1 MTRVAELRTR
11 IVAVPQRRP
20 YPSSWRR
27 SYQGSAPQLAV
38 LVELVCD
45 DGVCGVGEAPVV
57 WAGRPE
63 ATVALID
70 AVRELVVGSDPLQHD
85 VTRRRIQAETG
96 IAHLGARGLSWALS
110 GIDVAFW
117 DLAGK
122 LAGQP
127 LHRLWGGAWRDRSPF
142 HADLPPSAPERM
154 AEDAAEWVERG
165 FRTLYLKV
173 GFDDDLDVARVRAVR
188 EAVGE
193 GPRIRVDANQSWS
206 PATARR
212 VVGRLAEYGLEYVEQ
227 PTSAANLDE
236 MAVVRG
242 LLPVPVL
249 AHEASLTVDGSLQV
263 IARQAADALQ
273 LDPRFDDGLAGA
285 RTAALAAEAAGLP
298 VVTHTFGELGVGTAA
313 MLQLH
318 AAHRNFVLDN
328 QTYYPNL
335 TDDVIAGGLLR
346 FDGCELAVPTGPG
359 LGVELDRDRVAH
371 YAQLW
376 EQEWRDR
383 PRAAPDDPFYE
394 RRYLVRPR

>member
-1 MTRVAELRTR
+1 MTCVAELRTT
-11 IVAVPQRRP
+11 IVAVPQHRP

-45 DGVCGVGEAPVV
+45 DGLCGIGEAPVV

-110 GIDVAFW
+110 GIDLAFW

-142 HADLPPSAPERM
+142 HADLPPATPEQM
-154 AEDAAEWVERG
+154 AEDAAAWVERG

-188 EAVGE
+188 EAVGDA
-193 GPRIRVDANQSWS
+193 PRIRVDANQAWS

-212 VVGRLAEYGLEYVEQ
+212 VVGRLPEYGRNYVEQ

-236 MAVVRG
+236 MAAVRG

-263 IARQAADALQ
+263 
-273 LDPRFDDGLAGA
+273 
-285 RTAALAAEAAGLP
+285 
-298 VVTHTFGELGVGTAA
+298 
-313 MLQLH
+313 
-318 AAHRNFVLDN
+318 
-328 QTYYPNL
+328 
-335 TDDVIAGGLLR
+335 
-346 FDGCELAVPTGPG
+346 
-359 LGVELDRDRVAH
+359 
-371 YAQLW
+371 
-376 EQEWRDR
+376 
-383 PRAAPDDPFYE
+383 
-394 RRYLVRPR
+394 